1 MNFKIIET
9 NINHP
14 DVLVY
19 RDRNDDGEEQ
29 VIIHAF
35 GKIEESDDMIISDVV
50 EFENSETAKCFVKDY
65 STNSAN
71 EFCKRNNLKY

>member
-9 NINHP
+9 SVNQP

-35 GKIEESDDMIISDVV
+35 GKIDESDDMIISEVV
-50 EFENSETAKCFVKDY
+50 EFENPETAMNFVKDY
-65 STNSAN
+65 SAHSAN